1 MASGYSLAELEEIKK
16 QVLSEI
22 REKKISMGAT
32 LEPKRHRRIE
42 EGIFEIKWV
51 ISIYARGTESH
62 KRKREIAYGKT
73 KDEAIKYAKEIA
85 EALEK
90 LVREG

>member
-22 REKKISMGAT
+22 REKKKSMGAI
-32 LEPKRHRRIE
+32 LEPKRHRRIA
-42 EGIFEIKWV
+42 EGVFEIKWV
-51 ISIYARGTESH
+51 VSIYARGTENN
-62 KRKREIAYGKT
+62 KRKREIAYWKT
-73 KDEAIKYAKEIA
+73 KDEAIKHAKEIA

-90 LVREG
+90 LVMEG